1 MNCSGDE
8 KEEHV
13 MTRGNY
19 PSPYHELNKM
29 STYDIPPRTAEVLWE
44 LAKERKKI
52 HAERKERQKSTPNE
66 IPADRMKLPESG
78 VWGNSRDPEHP
89 PVYERNIPVLL
100 HGADI
105 SETPML
111 PLSLPLLVLQVQQR

>member
-1 MNCSGDE
+1 
-8 KEEHV
+8 

-52 HAERKERQKSTPNE
+52 HTERKEQQKSTSNE
-66 IPADRMKLPESG
+66 IPADLMNLPG
-78 VWGNSRDPEHP
+78 IWCVGKFPGPEHP
-89 PVYERNIPVLL
+89 PVYEMNTPVLL

>member
-1 MNCSGDE
+1 
-8 KEEHV
+8 

-19 PSPYHELNKM
+19 TSRYHELNEM

-52 HAERKERQKSTPNE
+52 HAERKEWQKRTTNE
-66 IPADRMKLPESG
+66 IPADLMNPPESG
-78 VWGNSRDPEHP
+78 VWGNSRDPEHH

-100 HGADI
+100 HAANI